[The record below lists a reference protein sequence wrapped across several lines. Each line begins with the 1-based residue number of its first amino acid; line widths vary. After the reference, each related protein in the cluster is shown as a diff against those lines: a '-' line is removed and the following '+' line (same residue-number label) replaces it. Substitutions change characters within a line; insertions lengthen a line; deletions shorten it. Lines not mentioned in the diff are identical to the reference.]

1 MSRSYD
7 MTVEISGY
15 DPDKASEIQ
24 AAAER
29 EWPFSDWWL
38 AGDEDES
45 EPKMQASAE
54 HSLAGGESEEEFTER
69 LSLAIWR
76 ANGRYCEVIVNATFL
91 ENLPYEIHTLD
102 QADYKRLIQPN
113 AGETKDA
120 DQADR

>member
-1 MSRSYD
+1 
-7 MTVEISGY
+7 MTVEISGH
-15 DPDKASEIQ
+15 DPEKVYKIQ
-24 AAAER
+24 AAAEQ
-29 EWPFSDWWL
+29 EWPFDDWWSSDN
-38 AGDEDES
+38 GD
-45 EPKMQASAE
+45 MQTSAKD
-54 HSLAGGESEEEFTER
+54 SLCGGETEERFTER

-102 QADYKRLIQPN
+102 QADYERLIQPN